1 MRLFRQTKYGK
12 LSDEALMEHVG
23 RGEVSAFDV
32 LYDRYAKRLLRY
44 FTRML
49 GGDVDMSQDMLHDL
63 FLKIV
68 ERPQLYTSG
77 RSFSTWVFSIA
88 SNMCKNEYRRRTTH
102 RIEQSDIDFDSFA
115 AAAVGVHEIL
125 DHGEFAR
132 LLAAEL
138 ETFDEDLRATFLLR
152 HQEEFSIREISEVLG
167 CPEGTVK
174 SRLFNTA
181 RRLSERLQNYNPNI
195 RDIHH
200 EQA

>member
-12 LSDEALMEHVG
+12 LSDEALMEHVE

-32 LYDRYAKRLLRY
+32 LYDRYAQRLLRY
-44 FTRML
+44 FNRML
-49 GGDVDMSQDMLHDL
+49 GGDGDMSQDMLHDL

-68 ERPQLYTSG
+68 ERPQLYTAG

-102 RIEQSDIDFDSFA
+102 RIEQSDIDFDAFA

-125 DHGEFAR
+125 DQSEFAR

-138 ETFDEDLRATFLLR
+138 DTLDDDLRATFLLR

-181 RRLSERLQNYNPNI
+181 RRLSKRLQNYNPNI
-195 RDIHH
+195 RDVHH